1 MRIIG
6 GKHKGVRLKSRK
18 SNATRPLLARVK
30 KSLFSIILPRLEGA
44 RFLDLFAGTGAV
56 GIEAL
61 SRGAALCYFVDQN
74 EQCCIVI
81 RDNLKL
87 IDRISDAHILRK
99 KVSTA
104 LNLMEEEEKQF
115 DIIFVGPPYD
125 TDFAAKTIT
134 RLGESSILH
143 EDTTVIAEVR
153 KNTAMPQHAGYLV
166 LNRTETYGDTSLLF
180 YQYCTAVQ

>member
-6 GKHKGVRLKSRK
+6 GKHKGARLKSRK

-30 KSLFSIILPRLEGA
+30 KSLFSIILPYMECS

-74 EQCCIVI
+74 EQCCMVI

-87 IDRISDAHILRK
+87 IGRIRDAHILCK
-99 KVSTA
+99 KVTTA
-104 LNLMEEEEKQF
+104 LNLLEDEEKQF
-115 DIIFVGPPYD
+115 DIVFIGPPYG
-125 TDFAAKTIT
+125 TDFAEKTIT

-143 EDTTVIAEVR
+143 SDSIVIAEAR
-153 KNTAMPQHAGYLV
+153 KKTPMPQKTGR
-166 LNRTETYGDTSLLF
+166 LNLDRTETYGDTSLF
-180 YQYCTAVQ
+180 FFRFS